1 MTDYFDRGESI
12 RSRFGDDDG
21 KILQVLAERYV
32 GANPPVPF
40 VYRVFHRSGI
50 LQNGEGLYD
59 LDFGSRL
66 PHAGNGQSAYA
77 CGLVWSDDERSLDVV
92 LRCLGP
98 VRFCF
103 NGELLFRS
111 GVIDEVKPDA
121 AVKLNLVFRKGWN
134 VLWIRAV
141 KTPAGFGCLFG
152 ADEAKVRILHVLAP
166 FGGRSGQSGWVYS
179 DPVDGDPM
187 ADRAGSAAFADE
199 AETGIGWYPRIN
211 WTEEEKGLHPLERMF
226 GTRPGRAAWGWTRIR
241 SADSTV
247 PVRIWGNSAG
257 ALTLYVDGRKVLEQA
272 GSGEYSLSLMLP
284 YGTHDLVAHSTC
296 GGGRWGYTLSASQG
310 QDQDHGQGGG
320 IPGCAL
326 VQPCPVKGAVDPW
339 FYAGPLDHSESA
351 DGTGIAQMNRIF
363 RTESGG
369 WTYWRLDAPEAWI
382 RPFYENAMLSNK
394 WTTGSATN
402 YARWDYPLGVTMYGL
417 LQTGH
422 VLGRR
427 DIADYALS
435 HIRTCTSMDGYARWD
450 KEQYGFP
457 SLNQQLVLTR
467 MLDNCGSFG
476 SAMLE
481 AYPESG
487 DPDFRAIA
495 DRIADFIMNRL
506 ERREDGAFYREC
518 PGEYS
523 ADTMWADDL
532 YMSAPFL
539 RRYARIA
546 GRPEC
551 LDEAARQFLLFEKYL
566 YMPEY
571 GVMSHVYDFKYDMK
585 TGIPWGRGNGWTL
598 FSLSEVLEAL
608 PASHPDR
615 PALLDLF
622 NRLCRG
628 IAALQGKSGLWRQV
642 LTDPDA
648 YEEASCTAMFTYA
661 FARGVRFG
669 WLTGKEPFIRAALS
683 GWEGITDRA
692 VDRQGNVHGVCSG
705 SRYSF
710 TADYYKEDLRTVT
723 NDNHGIGIMML
734 AGTEVVKLKLWL
746 AAG

>member
-1 MTDYFDRGESI
+1 MTVYFDQRESI
-12 RSRFGDDDG
+12 SSRFGDDDG
-21 KILQVLAERYV
+21 KTLQVLADRYI
-32 GANPPVPF
+32 GANPPAPF
-40 VYRVFHRSGI
+40 VYRVFHRSGV
-50 LQNGEGLYD
+50 LQNEEGLYD
-59 LDFGSRL
+59 LDFSGRL
-66 PHAGNGQSAYA
+66 PHARNGQSAYA
-77 CGLVWSDDERSLDVV
+77 CGLVWSDDERNLDVV

-98 VRFCF
+98 IRVFF
-103 NGELLFRS
+103 NGEQLYRS

-121 AVKLNLVFRKGWN
+121 EIKLNLDFRKGWN
-134 VLWIRAV
+134 VLWVRAV

-152 ADEAKVRILHVLAP
+152 ADEAKVRILNVLAP
-166 FGGRSGQSGWVYS
+166 FGGRAGQSGWSYS
-179 DPVDGDPM
+179 DPVDGDPL
-187 ADRAGSAAFADE
+187 AGSAGSLAFAE
-199 AETGIGWYPRIN
+199 ESETGIHWYPRTG
-211 WTEEEKGLHPLERMF
+211 WSEEEKELLQLERMF
-226 GTRPGRAAWGWTRIR
+226 GSHPGRTACGWTRIR
-241 SADSTV
+241 STDSGL
-247 PVRIWGNSAG
+247 PVRITGCTAG
-257 ALTLYVDGRKVLEQA
+257 RLTLYADGKKVLEQED
-272 GSGEYSLSLMLP
+272 SGEFSLNLNLA
-284 YGTHDLVAHSTC
+284 YGDHDLIAHSTC
-296 GGGRWGYTLSASQG
+296 GGGRWGYTLDAAQG
-310 QDQDHGQGGG
+310 QGDGPEGS
-320 IPGCAL
+320 AL
-326 VQPCPVKGAVDPW
+326 VQPCPVKGTDDPW
-339 FYAGPLDHSESA
+339 FYAGPLDGSKPFDAAE
-351 DGTGIAQMNRIF
+351 TAQMKSIF

-369 WTYWRLDAPEAWI
+369 AAYWRLDAPEAWI
-382 RPFYENAMLSNK
+382 RPYYENAMLSNK

-417 LQTGH
+417 LQTGRL
-422 VLGRR
+422 LGRP
-427 DIADYALS
+427 DIVDYAVS
-435 HIRTCTSMDGYARWD
+435 HIRACTSMDEYARWD

-481 AYPESG
+481 AYSDCGDAPELRS
-487 DPDFRAIA
+487 IA
-495 DRIADFIMNRL
+495 DRIADFILNRL
-506 ERREDGAFYREC
+506 ERREDGAFYRQC

-546 GRPEC
+546 GRPDC
-551 LDEAARQFLLFEKYL
+551 LDEAARQFLLFENYL

-571 GVMSHVYDFKYDMK
+571 GIMSHVYDFKYGMK
-585 TGIPWGRGNGWTL
+585 TCIPWGRGNGWTL

-608 PASHPDR
+608 PDSHPDR

-628 IAALQGKSGLWRQV
+628 YAALQGESGLWRQV
-642 LTDPDA
+642 LTDPEA

-669 WLTGKEPFIRAALS
+669 WLEDRELFVRAATR
-683 GWEGITDRA
+683 GWKGITDHA
-692 VDRQGNVHGVCSG
+692 IDRQGNVHGVCSG

-734 AGTEVVKLKLWL
+734 AGTEVMKLKIWL
-746 AAG
+746 GAG